1 MFTDYFDDSKE
12 RGGGPDGQ
20 ESQRETEDEGGS
32 GSRPLLKWRSNER
45 IAGSYV
51 SPKRQEPT
59 PKGGGA
65 LSQSKSLSPLCE
77 DINIAGIL
85 SWCQVATRGAATLPQ
100 QEKNKSEDSQRSR
113 KTFDHVQR

>member
-1 MFTDYFDDSKE
+1 MNVLPVLMSRQSGK
-12 RGGGPDGQ
+12 
-20 ESQRETEDEGGS
+20 SQ
-32 GSRPLLKWRSNER
+32 L
-45 IAGSYV
+45 
-51 SPKRQEPT
+51 